1 MRTAASASMIDAYA
15 EPRGAHLIVIGNEK
29 GGAGKST
36 VAMHLIVALLKM
48 GRSVGAID
56 LDLRQRTLSRYIENR
71 VQYCARMGQSLPMPQ
86 IVDVR
91 GSIARDL
98 DLAEAEEAALF
109 AAAVR
114 RLSDTCHFIV
124 VDAPGADSFLSREA
138 HAVADTLI
146 TPLNDSFVDF
156 DLLGDIDPTTHDVVR
171 PSFYASLIWESRK
184 RKAQAARTPIDWVVM
199 RNRMAPG
206 RIEAKNKVRVGDAL
220 KSLSGRVGFRLAP
233 GLSERVVF
241 RELFPQGLTMLDVAA
256 PRDGVKAEDLKMAH
270 VAARQEVR
278 DLLIV
283 LKLPGLEGLPLQF

>member
-1 MRTAASASMIDAYA
+1 MRAASTASMIDAYA
-15 EPRGAHLIVIGNEK
+15 DARGAHLIVIGNEK

-48 GRSVGAID
+48 GKRVGAID
-56 LDLRQRTLSRYIENR
+56 LDLRQRTLSRYVENR
-71 VQYCARMGQSLPMPQ
+71 VQYCARMGQALPMPQ
-86 IVDVR
+86 MADVR

-98 DLAEAEEAALF
+98 NLAESEESALF

-114 RLSDTCHFIV
+114 RLSDTCQFIV

-156 DLLGDIDPTTHDVVR
+156 DLLGDIDPATHEVVR
-171 PSFYASLIWESRK
+171 PSFYAALIWESRK

-206 RIEAKNKVRVGDAL
+206 KIEARNKVRMGDAL

-241 RELFPQGLTMLDVAA
+241 RELFPQGLTLLDANA
-256 PRDGVKAEDLKMAH
+256 PKEGARGEALKMAH

>member
-1 MRTAASASMIDAYA
+1 MVDAYA
-15 EPRGAHLIVIGNEK
+15 DPRGAHLIVVGNEK

-109 AAAVR
+109 AGAVK
-114 RLSDTCHFIV
+114 RLSETCHFIV

-138 HAVADTLI
+138 HSVADTLI

-241 RELFPQGLTMLDVAA
+241 RELFPQGLTMLDVVA
-256 PRDGVKAEDLKMAH
+256 PKDGVRSEDLKMAH